1 MKTYAICCAIHA
13 WRRCVSARGGS
24 VSSRRSISTVR
35 RMLRCGCCIRLG
47 RTGSPRGGPRG
58 RADPAVLAACVR
70 LALAHNPAVQD
81 AVDATLSAV
90 LGRDVPLA
98 DYHFKAVP
106 SVSGGLQ
113 GDNNTNQRYDLELSR
128 KLMLTGTQIGLTGGT
143 SVFSSVPQSSVPYLT
158 ETRVTLTQPL
168 WQGRSRLENGERLDD
183 ADRRIGAPKHTLAGA
198 GGDLGLEGA
207 RGFYDVLRAG
217 QLGDAAGSS
226 LHRESPLDQARRCKL
241 P

>member
-1 MKTYAICCAIHA
+1 M
-13 WRRCVSARGGS
+13 
-24 VSSRRSISTVR
+24 
-35 RMLRCGCCIRLG
+35 
-47 RTGSPRGGPRG
+47 
-58 RADPAVLAACVR
+58 
-70 LALAHNPAVQD
+70 
-81 AVDATLSAV
+81 

-128 KLMLTGTQIGLTGGT
+128 KLMLTGTQIDLTGGT

-183 ADRRIGAPKHTLAGA
+183 ADRRIGAAKHTLAGA
-198 GGDLGLEGA
+198 REDLVLQVA
-207 RGFYDVLRAG
+207 RGFYDVVRADE
-217 QLGDAAGSS
+217 LVHVAESS
-226 LHRESPLDQARRCKL
+226 LDRTSASRMKFFSSANSPMSSTIPTRCTA
-241 P
+241 